1 MKKISKKDS
10 ERVLNYI
17 KKARAIIDYASDG
30 GEIQFSDSETAESIL
45 SGMGEIEFVAS
56 NTL

>member
-17 KKARAIIDYASDG
+17 KKARSIIDSASDG
-30 GEIQFSDSETAESIL
+30 EEIQFSDAETAESIL
-45 SGMGEIEFVAS
+45 SGIGEIEFVAS
-56 NTL
+56 NTM